1 MEFMLVNLRM
11 DADKGMVYLNGIMAK
26 YFKENGKMEL
36 KMVSENG
43 NLRKVIHMKG
53 SGFKI
58 VNTEK
63 EYLNIVQV
71 LIMVSLRTF

>member
-11 DADKGMVYLNGIMAK
+11 DVDKGMVYLNGIMAK

-36 KMVSENG
+36 KMVLGNG

-53 SGFKI
+53 NGFKI

-63 EYLNIVQV
+63 EYLNIAQV